1 MLPCW
6 VQINATQTNACS
18 VHAALQKMS
27 AQHSAAQRS
36 AAQHSTAQQ
45 EGTGAARSHRIAHV
59 KGVRHPVVV
68 PHVAELL
75 CMAGVAPAP
84 PKQLLAAA
92 GAAR

>member
-27 AQHSAAQRS
+27 AQHSAAQR
-36 AAQHSTAQQ
+36 STAQQ